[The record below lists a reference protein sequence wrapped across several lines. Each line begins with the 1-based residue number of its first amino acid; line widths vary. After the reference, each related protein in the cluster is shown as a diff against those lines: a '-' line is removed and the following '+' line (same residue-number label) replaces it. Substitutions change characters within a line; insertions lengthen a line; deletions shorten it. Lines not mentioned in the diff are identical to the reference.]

1 MRLNN
6 KTIRNY
12 LFYSSVIFL
21 LTIPVFYF
29 VVRKVL
35 LHSVDSSLKAQ
46 FREIRDNL
54 DEIRTSDELKAWT
67 KMDKD
72 ILLTPTNI
80 RIKDKVYSTTRFS
93 PKHQEQEPYREIAGN
108 VSIGERGQLY
118 QLIIS
123 SSLVENEDLLG
134 SILLV
139 QTSVL
144 LVLIGGML
152 WINQKISR
160 RLWQPFYVAL
170 KNMQTFELNKQSD
183 LNFKASTTDEFNE
196 LNKAIN
202 HLFSRST
209 QLYQHQ
215 KEFTENASHEMQ
227 TPLAIFQSKLELLMQ
242 TTPISEEQAGLI
254 NALDETNR
262 RLIKLNKSLLLLTR
276 IENNQYQTTESISI
290 AQLCQRLIG
299 QFQPYAENKNIIV
312 QTRFSNDITVNVNHT
327 LIEILVGNL
336 LTNAI
341 RYNRNNGEVTIATE
355 TNSLTIGNTG
365 AFAALDASRIFDR
378 FHKQNGQED
387 STGLGLAIVKN
398 ICTLYS
404 YDVNYNFNNG
414 WHFFAV
420 NFRITPESS
429 STFTANYHRQ

>member
-1 MRLNN
+1 MQLNN

-12 LFYSSVIFL
+12 LFYSSVISL
-21 LTIPVFYF
+21 LTIPVFYL

-35 LHSVDSSLKAQ
+35 LHSVDSSLRSQ
-46 FREIRDNL
+46 LHEIRENL
-54 DEIRTSDELKAWT
+54 DAIHTSDELDAWT

-72 ILLTPTNI
+72 ISLIATDHPEKD
-80 RIKDKVYSTTRFS
+80 RIYSTTHFS
-93 PKHQEQEPYREIAGN
+93 ERHKEDIPFREMSAT
-108 VSIGERGQLY
+108 VSVGGQFY

-123 SSLVENEDLLG
+123 SSLVENDDLLE
-134 SILLV
+134 SILTV
-139 QTSVL
+139 QIGVL
-144 LVLIGGML
+144 LVLIAGML
-152 WINQKISR
+152 WINQKVSR
-160 RLWQPFYVAL
+160 RLWQPFYIAL
-170 KNMQTFELNKQSD
+170 KNMQSFELNKES
-183 LNFKASTTDEFNE
+183 NPAFKASTTDEFND

-202 HLFSRST
+202 NLFSRST
-209 QLYQHQ
+209 RLYQHQ

-262 RLIKLNKSLLLLTR
+262 RLIKLNKSLLLLTK
-276 IENNQYQTTESISI
+276 IENNQYQTTENISI
-290 AQLCQRLIG
+290 AQLCQKLIH
-299 QFQPYAENKNIIV
+299 QFQPYAENKNIIIH
-312 QTRFSNDITVNVNHT
+312 TRFNDDITVDVNPT

-341 RYNRNNGEVTIATE
+341 RYNRDNGEILVTTE
-355 TNSLTIGNTG
+355 NHSLIIENTG
-365 AFAALDASRIFDR
+365 AFAALDPGRIFDR

-398 ICTLYS
+398 ICTLYN

-414 WHFFAV
+414 WHFFTL
-420 NFRITPESS
+420 NFRITPESL
-429 STFTANYHRQ
+429 STFASNHTHQ

>member
-21 LTIPVFYF
+21 LTIPVFYL

-35 LHSVDSSLKAQ
+35 LHSVDSSLRGQ
-46 FREIRDNL
+46 LREIRENL
-54 DEIRTSDELKAWT
+54 GEIHTSDELEAWT

-72 ILLTPTNI
+72 IFLTPTSNPEKD
-80 RIKDKVYSTTRFS
+80 RIYSVNRFS
-93 PKHQEQEPYREIAGN
+93 PKHREDEPFREIAGN
-108 VSIGERGQLY
+108 ITVGGQLY

-123 SSLVENEDLLG
+123 SSLVENDDLLE
-134 SILLV
+134 SILYV
-139 QTSVL
+139 QISVL
-144 LVLIGGML
+144 LVLIGGLL
-152 WINQKISR
+152 WINQKVSR
-160 RLWQPFYVAL
+160 RLWQPFYIAL
-170 KNMQTFELNKQSD
+170 KNMQSFELNKESD
-183 LNFKASTTDEFNE
+183 PAFKTSTTDEFNE

-202 HLFSRST
+202 NLFSRST
-209 QLYQHQ
+209 QVYQHQ

-242 TTPISEEQAGLI
+242 TTPLSEEQAGLI

-262 RLIKLNKSLLLLTR
+262 RLIKLNKSLLLLTK
-276 IENNQYQTTESISI
+276 IENNQYQTTETISI
-290 AQLCQRLIG
+290 AQLCQKLIR

-312 QTRFSNDITVNVNHT
+312 HTRFSDDITVNVNNT

-341 RYNRNNGEVTIATE
+341 RYNRDNGEIVVTTE
-355 TNSLTIGNTG
+355 GNSLTIENTG
-365 AFAALDASRIFDR
+365 AFAALDPGRIFDR
-378 FHKQNGQED
+378 FHKQNGRED

-398 ICTLYS
+398 ICTLYN

-414 WHFFAV
+414 WHFFTL

-429 STFTANYHRQ
+429 STFTANYHHQ

>member
-12 LFYSSVIFL
+12 LFYSSVISL
-21 LTIPVFYF
+21 LTIPVFYL

-35 LHSVDSSLKAQ
+35 LHSVDSSLRSQ
-46 FREIRDNL
+46 LHEIRANL
-54 DEIRTSDELKAWT
+54 DAIHTGDELDAWT

-72 ILLTPTNI
+72 ISLTPTDHPEKD
-80 RIKDKVYSTTRFS
+80 RIYSTTHFS
-93 PKHQEQEPYREIAGN
+93 ARHKEDEPFREMSAT
-108 VSIGERGQLY
+108 VSVGGQLY
-118 QLIIS
+118 KLVVS
-123 SSLVENEDLLG
+123 SSLVENDDLLE

-139 QTSVL
+139 QISVL

-160 RLWQPFYVAL
+160 RLWQPFYIAL
-170 KNMQTFELNKQSD
+170 KNMQSFELNKES
-183 LNFKASTTDEFNE
+183 NPAFKASTTDEFNE

-202 HLFSRST
+202 NLFSRST
-209 QLYQHQ
+209 RLYQHQ

-262 RLIKLNKSLLLLTR
+262 RLIKLNKSLLLLTK
-276 IENNQYQTTESISI
+276 IENNQYQTTETISI
-290 AQLCQRLIG
+290 AQLCQKLIH
-299 QFQPYAENKNIIV
+299 QFQPYAENKNIIIH
-312 QTRFSNDITVNVNHT
+312 TRFNDDITVDVNPT

-341 RYNRNNGEVTIATE
+341 RYNRDNGEIVVTIDK
-355 TNSLTIGNTG
+355 NNLTIENTG
-365 AFAALDASRIFDR
+365 AFAALDPGRIFDR

-398 ICTLYS
+398 ICTLYN
-404 YDVNYNFNNG
+404 YEVNYNFNNG
-414 WHFFAV
+414 WHFFTL
-420 NFRITPESS
+420 NFRITPESL
-429 STFTANYHRQ
+429 STFASNLTHQ

>member
-12 LFYSSVIFL
+12 LSYSSVIFL

-46 FREIRDNL
+46 LHEIRENL
-54 DEIRTSDELKAWT
+54 DQIHTSDELEAWV

-72 ILLTPTNI
+72 ISLKPTSQQSKD
-80 RIKDKVYSTTRFS
+80 RIYSTTRFS
-93 PKHQEQEPYREIAGN
+93 PKHREEEPFREIAGN
-108 VSIGERGQLY
+108 ITVGGQLY

-123 SSLVENEDLLG
+123 SSLVENEDLLL
-134 SILLV
+134 SILQV
-139 QTSVL
+139 QISVL

-152 WINQKISR
+152 WINQKVSR
-160 RLWQPFYVAL
+160 RLWQPFYIAL

-183 LNFKASTTDEFNE
+183 LNFKTSTTDEFNE

-202 HLFSRST
+202 NLFSRST
-209 QLYQHQ
+209 RLYQHQ

-242 TTPISEEQAGLI
+242 TTPLSEEQAGII

-276 IENNQYQTTESISI
+276 IENNQYQTTETISI
-290 AQLCQRLIG
+290 AQLCQKMIR
-299 QFQPYAENKNIIV
+299 QFQPYAENKNITIH
-312 QTRFSNDITVNVNHT
+312 TRFNADITVNVNHT
-327 LIEILVGNL
+327 LIEILVANL

-341 RYNRNNGEVTIATE
+341 RYNRSNGEIVVTTDNN
-355 TNSLTIGNTG
+355 TLTIENTG
-365 AFAALDASRIFDR
+365 ALAALDPDRIFDR

-398 ICTLYS
+398 ICTLYN
-404 YDVNYNFNNG
+404 YDVNYNFTDG
-414 WHFFAV
+414 WHSFTV
-420 NFRITPESS
+420 IFRITPESS
-429 STFTANYHRQ
+429 STFTANYYH

>member
-12 LFYSSVIFL
+12 LSYSSVIFL

-46 FREIRDNL
+46 FHEIRENL
-54 DEIRTSDELKAWT
+54 DEIHTRDELEAWA

-72 ILLTPTNI
+72 ISLTPTNTPKQD
-80 RIKDKVYSTTRFS
+80 RIYSTTRYS
-93 PKHQEQEPYREIAGN
+93 PKHREEEPFREIAGN
-108 VSIGERGQLY
+108 ITVGGQLY
-118 QLIIS
+118 QLVIS
-123 SSLVENEDLLG
+123 SSLVENEDLLL
-134 SILLV
+134 SILQV
-139 QTSVL
+139 QISVL

-160 RLWQPFYVAL
+160 RLWQPFYIAL

-183 LNFKASTTDEFNE
+183 LAFKPSTTDEFNE

-202 HLFSRST
+202 NLFSRST

-242 TTPISEEQAGLI
+242 TSPISEEQAGII

-276 IENNQYQTTESISI
+276 IENNQYQTTEILSI
-290 AQLCQRLIG
+290 AQLCQRQIR
-299 QFQPYAENKNIIV
+299 QFQPYADNRNLTV
-312 QTRFSNDITVNVNHT
+312 HTRFNAEITVNANPI
-327 LIEILVGNL
+327 LIEILIANL

-341 RYNRNNGEVTIATE
+341 RYNRDNGEIAVTTDNN
-355 TNSLTIGNTG
+355 TLTIENTG
-365 AFAALDASRIFDR
+365 AFAALDPDRIFDR

-398 ICTLYS
+398 ICTLYN
-404 YDVNYNFNNG
+404 YAVNYNFNNG
-414 WHFFAV
+414 WHFFTIS
-420 NFRITPESS
+420 FRITPESS
-429 STFTANYHRQ
+429 STFTANYHHQ

>member
-12 LFYSSVIFL
+12 LFYSSIISL
-21 LTIPVFYF
+21 LTIPVFYL

-35 LHSVDSSLKAQ
+35 LHSVDSSLKSQ
-46 FREIRDNL
+46 LHEIRGNL
-54 DEIRTSDELKAWT
+54 DAIHTSDELRAWT

-72 ILLTPTNI
+72 INLSPTD
-80 RIKDKVYSTTRFS
+80 RAEKDKIISTTHYS
-93 PKHQEQEPYREIAGN
+93 VKHREEEPFREMSGT
-108 VSIGERGQLY
+108 VSVGGQQYKLTV
-118 QLIIS
+118 S
-123 SSLVENEDLLG
+123 ASLVENEDLLI
-134 SILLV
+134 SILMV
-139 QTSVL
+139 QIGVL

-160 RLWQPFYVAL
+160 RLWQPFYIAL
-170 KNMQTFELNKQSD
+170 RNMQSFELNKQTD
-183 LNFKASTTDEFNE
+183 LPFKSSTTDEFNE

-202 HLFSRST
+202 NLFSRST

-242 TTPISEEQAGLI
+242 TSPLSEEQAGLI
-254 NALDETNR
+254 NALDETNN

-276 IENNQYQTTESISI
+276 IENNQYQTTETVSIKNLCLKLTR
-290 AQLCQRLIG
+290 QLSA
-299 QFQPYAENKNIIV
+299 YAENKNTTIH
-312 QTRFSNDITVNVNHT
+312 TRFNEDIGIDVNNT

-341 RYNRNNGEVTIATE
+341 RYNRDNGEVTVTTE
-355 TNSLTIGNTG
+355 SNSLTIGNTG
-365 AFAALDASRIFDR
+365 APTALDPSRIFDR
-378 FHKQNGQED
+378 FHKQNGTED

-398 ICTLYS
+398 ICALY
-404 YDVNYNFNNG
+404 NYNINYSFTDDR
-414 WHFFAV
+414 HFFTV
-420 NFRITPESS
+420 IFRITPESS
-429 STFTANYHRQ
+429 STFTANYHHQ